1 MDAIRLCPY
10 CLRPAPIPAS
20 ACPHCAHR
28 FAGVNPAGSL
38 PVGTVL
44 AGRYTIGELIRVD
57 GEGILYQGAE
67 NHGAFRVTVKE
78 YLPLTLS
85 AERTDGLMLRPKPG
99 SEVLFKTTRMD
110 FADLYR
116 SIQRITPANGLEAV
130 LDVVEANNTVY
141 AVMESPGGRPL
152 QKWLE
157 EHPGPVDPAQAREML
172 RPVFDGV
179 VAMHRVGLVHRG
191 ICPENIRVL
200 ENGRARLTGYATV
213 GLRTAGSGLH
223 EQLYEGYSAPEQY
236 STTEFEGRYTD
247 EYSLA
252 AVVYRMVCGQSP
264 VPAAQRLVSDSNP
277 RARTLERAVPE
288 YVSDVLWMG
297 LQLRPAERIQ
307 TVPQLF
313 RALSSQEYTT
323 ELTQTL
329 QQAAPRP
336 QSTEEEERKKH
347 ILSLRNLLAAIL
359 MTVCGSMTTASMTAA
374 AILTLLIVWGL
385 VNQGLHTAK
394 PAEST
399 PASEPA
405 SSLVTEPVNLA
416 PDFVG
421 MDYDSQVRNNHSYA
435 GDYLFYVTMEYSDTV
450 EKGKIIRQTP
460 EAGEVIEKGSTIDL
474 VVSRG
479 PQMVEMPNVA
489 GFTRDGA
496 EQQLAQVGLNAS
508 FYPIY
513 NDGSYVSGCVAYCS
527 EEPGAMVEVGSTI
540 IVYMAAEVEAE
551 VPATPPETTTPSAG
565 ATPSAGQTEPP
576 ADSTDYDTD

>member
-1 MDAIRLCPY
+1 MEQRRICPY
-10 CLRPAPIPAS
+10 CMQELEAGEEQ
-20 ACPHCAHR
+20 CPHCGR
-28 FAGVNPAGSL
+28 ELAGRNPSGSL
-38 PVGTVL
+38 PAGTVL
-44 AGRYTIGELIRVD
+44 AGRYTVGDIQSVD
-57 GEGILYQGAE
+57 GEGILYRGVE
-67 NHGAFRVTVKE
+67 NNGPFRVTIKE
-78 YLPLTLS
+78 YMPLTLA
-85 AERTDGLMLRPKPG
+85 AERGRDCILRPKPG

-116 SIQRITPANGLEAV
+116 FIQRITPANGLEAV
-130 LDVVEANNTVY
+130 LDVFEENNTVY
-141 AVMESPGGRPL
+141 AVMENPGGCPL

-157 EHPGPVDPAQAREML
+157 EHGTVTPQQACAML
-172 RPVFDGV
+172 EPVFNGV
-179 VAMHRVGLVHRG
+179 EAMHQVGLVHRG
-191 ICPENIRVL
+191 ICPANIRIMD
-200 ENGRARLTGYATV
+200 NGRARLTGYATV

-297 LQLRPAERIQ
+297 LQLGPAERIQ

-313 RALSSQEYTT
+313 QALSSQEYTT

-359 MTVCGSMTTASMTAA
+359 ILL

-565 ATPSAGQTEPP
+565 TTPSAAQTEPT
-576 ADSTDYDTD
+576 TDGAGTENDTD

>member
-1 MDAIRLCPY
+1 MENPGGIPLQQWLDERPSLFRPR
-10 CLRPAPIPAS
+10 RPAICYSLCLTVWRPCIRWGWCTGAS
-20 ACPHCAHR
+20 A
-28 FAGVNPAGSL
+28 G
-38 PVGTVL
+38 
-44 AGRYTIGELIRVD
+44 
-57 GEGILYQGAE
+57 
-67 NHGAFRVTVKE
+67 
-78 YLPLTLS
+78 
-85 AERTDGLMLRPKPG
+85 
-99 SEVLFKTTRMD
+99 
-110 FADLYR
+110 
-116 SIQRITPANGLEAV
+116 
-130 LDVVEANNTVY
+130 
-141 AVMESPGGRPL
+141 
-152 QKWLE
+152 
-157 EHPGPVDPAQAREML
+157 EHPGA
-172 RPVFDGV
+172 G
-179 VAMHRVGLVHRG
+179 
-191 ICPENIRVL
+191 
-200 ENGRARLTGYATV
+200 NGRARLTGYATV

-323 ELTQTL
+323 ELTPDPAAGR
-329 QQAAPRP
+329 AAPSVHRGRGA
-336 QSTEEEERKKH
+336 EKH

-359 MTVCGSMTTASMTAA
+359 ILL

-450 EKGKIIRQTP
+450 EKGKIIRQTLKP
-460 EAGEVIEKGSTIDL
+460 GRSSKRQHHRSGGQPRPARWWRCPT
-474 VVSRG
+474 
-479 PQMVEMPNVA
+479 VA
-489 GFTRDGA
+489 GLPDGA
-496 EQQLAQVGLNAS
+496 EQQLAQVG
-508 FYPIY
+508 
-513 NDGSYVSGCVAYCS
+513 
-527 EEPGAMVEVGSTI
+527 
-540 IVYMAAEVEAE
+540 
-551 VPATPPETTTPSAG
+551 
-565 ATPSAGQTEPP
+565 
-576 ADSTDYDTD
+576 

>member
-1 MDAIRLCPY
+1 MERKRICPY
-10 CLRPAPIPAS
+10 CMQELEEGRAQ
-20 ACPHCAHR
+20 CPHCGR
-28 FAGVNPAGSL
+28 ELAGRNPSGSL
-38 PVGTVL
+38 PAGTVL
-44 AGRYTIGELIRVD
+44 AGRYTVGDIQSVD
-57 GEGILYQGAE
+57 GEGILYRGVE
-67 NHGAFRVTVKE
+67 NTGLFRVTIKE
-78 YLPLTLS
+78 YMPLTLA
-85 AERTDGLMLRPKPG
+85 AERGKDCILRPKPG

-116 SIQRITPANGLEAV
+116 FIQRITPANGLEAV
-130 LDVVEANNTVY
+130 LDVFEENNTVY
-141 AVMESPGGRPL
+141 AVMENPGGCPL

-157 EHPGPVDPAQAREML
+157 EHGTVTPQQACAML
-172 RPVFDGV
+172 EPVFNGV
-179 VAMHRVGLVHRG
+179 EAMHQVGLVHRG

-297 LQLRPAERIQ
+297 LQLSPAERIQ

-359 MTVCGSMTTASMTAA
+359 ILL

-421 MDYDSQVRNNHSYA
+421 MDYDSQVRNNNSYA

-460 EAGEVIEKGSTIDL
+460 EAGEVIEEGSTIDL

-565 ATPSAGQTEPP
+565 TTPSAAQTEPP
-576 ADSTDYDTD
+576 TGGAGTEYDTD